1 MAITSEMVKALRLKT
16 NVGMMDCKKALE
28 EAGGDM
34 DRAVEI
40 LRKRGIAKAES
51 RAGRVAKEGLI
62 VSHLQA
68 DNRLGA
74 LVEVNSETDFV
85 ARTSEFQAFSAE
97 VAAYVAAAN
106 PSEEAFLREPDKP
119 VKDRLLELIS
129 KTGENISIRRFTRFV
144 LEGEGVIAS
153 YIHAG
158 SKLGVLTEVHCESGA
173 AARAQELQA
182 FARDVAMQ
190 VAASN
195 PIAVSREDILPERV
209 ERERAIYR
217 EQAAAEGKPEK
228 VLDRIVS
235 GRMEKYYQDVCL
247 LEQPFIKDPEKTV
260 KDLLTGVATRV
271 GERVSVRRFA
281 RFMLGE
287 ESV

>member
-34 DRAVEI
+34 DKAVEI

-62 VSHLQA
+62 VSHLRP
-68 DNRLGA
+68 DGRLGV

-85 ARTSEFQAFSAE
+85 ARTSEFRAFSAE

-119 VKDRLLELIS
+119 IKDKLLELIS

-144 LEGEGVIAS
+144 LEGEGVVAS

-158 SKLGVLTEVHCESGA
+158 SKLGVLVEVHCESGA
-173 AARAQELQA
+173 AARARELQA

-195 PIAVSREDILPERV
+195 PIAVSREDLLPERV

-217 EQAAAEGKPEK
+217 EQAASEGKPEK

-260 KDLLTGVATRV
+260 KDLLAGVAARF
-271 GERVSVRRFA
+271 GERVSVGRFV

-287 ESV
+287 EPV

>member
-34 DRAVEI
+34 DKAVEI

-62 VSHLQA
+62 VSHLQP
-68 DNRLGA
+68 DNRLGVI
-74 LVEVNSETDFV
+74 VEVNSETDFV
-85 ARTSEFQAFSAE
+85 ARTGEFRAFSEE
-97 VAAYVAAAN
+97 VAAHVAAAN
-106 PSEEAFLREPDKP
+106 PSEETFVKEPDKP
-119 VKDRLLELIS
+119 IQDKLLELIS

-144 LEGEGVIAS
+144 LGGEGVVTS

-158 SKLGVLTEVHCESGA
+158 SKLGVLVEVHCKSGA
-173 AARAQELQA
+173 TARVQELQA

-195 PIAVSREDILPERV
+195 PVAVSREEIPPERV

-228 VLDRIVS
+228 VLDRIVA
-235 GRMEKYYQDVCL
+235 GRLEKYYQDVCL
-247 LEQPFIKDPEKTV
+247 LEQPFIKDPERTM
-260 KDLLTGVATRV
+260 KDLLTGLAAKV
-271 GERVSVRRFA
+271 GEDISVRRFV

-287 ESV
+287 EPA

>member
-1 MAITSEMVKALRLKT
+1 MAITSEMVKTLRLKT

-34 DRAVEI
+34 DKAVEI

-51 RAGRVAKEGLI
+51 RAGRTAKEGLI
-62 VSHLQA
+62 VSHLRP
-68 DNRLGA
+68 DNSLGA

-85 ARTSEFQAFSAE
+85 ARTDEFRAFSE
-97 VAAYVAAAN
+97 GVAAYLANTN
-106 PSEEAFLREPDKP
+106 PSEEAFLKEPDGP
-119 VKDRLLELIS
+119 IKDRLLELIS
-129 KTGENISIRRFTRFV
+129 KTGENLSIRRFARFV
-144 LEGEGVIAS
+144 LGGEGVVAA

-158 SKLGVLTEVHCESGA
+158 SKLGVLVEANCKTGA
-173 AARAQELQA
+173 VARSQDLRV

-190 VAASN
+190 IAASN
-195 PIAVSREDILPERV
+195 PVAVSREDIPSDRV

-217 EQAAAEGKPEK
+217 EQAATEGKPEK
-228 VLDRIVS
+228 VLDRIVT

-247 LEQPFIKDPEKTV
+247 LEQPFIKDPDKTV
-260 KDLLTGVATRV
+260 KDLLAGVAAGA
-271 GERVSVRRFA
+271 GEEISVRRFT

-287 ESV
+287 EQ